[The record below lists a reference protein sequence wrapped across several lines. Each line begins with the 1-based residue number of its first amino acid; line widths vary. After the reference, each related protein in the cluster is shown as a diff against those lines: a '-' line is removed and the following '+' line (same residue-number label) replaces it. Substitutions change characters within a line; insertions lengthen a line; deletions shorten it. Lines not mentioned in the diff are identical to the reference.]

1 MLILI
6 ILQLRVLTNNNKEF
20 FDTAEEQINQG
31 AEWHY
36 VGKSPLDPNSKSIPA
51 QMCTDGCDKPYILWK
66 LKSDGKAGVVLANMS
81 LSSNDLSEKK
91 IRKELIRK
99 D

>member
-1 MLILI
+1 MELFTALVMSFGGLFIADK
-6 ILQLRVLTNNNKEF
+6 KEF

-66 LKSDGKAGVVLANMS
+66 LKLP
-81 LSSNDLSEKK
+81 E
-91 IRKELIRK
+91 
-99 D
+99 

>member
-1 MLILI
+1 MELFTALVMSFGGLFIAD
-6 ILQLRVLTNNNKEF
+6 NKEF

-66 LKSDGKAGVVLANMS
+66 LKLP
-81 LSSNDLSEKK
+81 E
-91 IRKELIRK
+91 
-99 D
+99 

>member
-1 MLILI
+1 MELFT
-6 ILQLRVLTNNNKEF
+6 VLAISFGSLFIADNKEF
-20 FDTAEEQINQG
+20 FDTAKEQINQG

-66 LKSDGKAGVVLANMS
+66 LKLP
-81 LSSNDLSEKK
+81 E
-91 IRKELIRK
+91 
-99 D
+99 